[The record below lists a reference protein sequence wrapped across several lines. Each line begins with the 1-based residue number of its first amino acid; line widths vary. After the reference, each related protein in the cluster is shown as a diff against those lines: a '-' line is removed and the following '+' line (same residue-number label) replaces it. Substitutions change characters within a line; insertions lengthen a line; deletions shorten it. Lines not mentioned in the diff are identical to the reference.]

1 MLFMDLILNL
11 LIGAS
16 TAEARGKG
24 VVVDVIDGF

>member
-24 VVVDVIDGF
+24 VIIDAIDGF